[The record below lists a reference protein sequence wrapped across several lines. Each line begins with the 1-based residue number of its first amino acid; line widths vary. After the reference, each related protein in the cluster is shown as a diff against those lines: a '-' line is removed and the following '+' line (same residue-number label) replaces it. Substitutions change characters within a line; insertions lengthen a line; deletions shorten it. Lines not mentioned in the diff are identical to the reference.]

1 MLLLLASVSKVEKK
15 TGPFKKAL
23 ILVTSYLE
31 ANKAISRQFTL
42 FKK

>member
-1 MLLLLASVSKVEKK
+1 MLLLLTSVSKIEKK

-23 ILVTSYLE
+23 ILVTPHLE

-42 FKK
+42 FKE